1 MIRQVSEAIIK
12 RFNAYTPLKN
22 ELGGRLYFQQALQ
35 EETFPYGTFIFNGI
49 TQDEIMGAGSNN
61 ITQVD
66 IQFNLFSD
74 DMEGGEGI
82 SHLTQLLWHC
92 FHWNELIIDGW
103 TCLKMQRETVLPIL
117 YIDEIWQSSNDFSLW
132 IQE

>member
-1 MIRQVSEAIIK
+1 MIRKVSEAIIR
-12 RFNAYTPLKN
+12 RFNAYAPLKN

-35 EETFPYGTFIFNGI
+35 EDEFPYGTFMFNSI
-49 TQDEIMGAGSNN
+49 TQEEIMGAGSNN

-66 IQFNLFSD
+66 IQFNLFSN

-82 SHLTQLLWHC
+82 SHLTQLLLDC
-92 FHWNELIIDGW
+92 YHWNELIIDGW

-117 YIDEIWQSSNDFSLW
+117 FIDEIWQSSNDFSLW